1 MDFASITDRA
11 LVIRALYDD
20 HERRNYGRRWSTEEL
35 SLGLVGDVGDLAK
48 LVQAQ
53 AGVRPID
60 DVDAKLGHELADI
73 LWSIIV
79 IAERCNVDLACSFAA
94 TMDEIEAALTA
105 QP

>member
-1 MDFASITDRA
+1 
-11 LVIRALYDD
+11 
-20 HERRNYGRRWSTEEL
+20 
-35 SLGLVGDVGDLAK
+35 
-48 LVQAQ
+48 
-53 AGVRPID
+53 VRPID

>member
-1 MDFASITDRA
+1 MWEISRSSSRPRRA
-11 LVIRALYDD
+11 CA
-20 HERRNYGRRWSTEEL
+20 
-35 SLGLVGDVGDLAK
+35 
-48 LVQAQ
+48 
-53 AGVRPID
+53 
-60 DVDAKLGHELADI
+60 ADI